1 MRRKIFSFP
10 SSFTLSDILS
20 THFQFPFYFVYRETY
35 LFCLFSFVLF
45 IYLILFRSN
54 KFEYSVKDIPIE
66 VTLKFPK
73 LAT

>member
-20 THFQFPFYFVYRETY
+20 THFRFPFYFVYRETY
-35 LFCLFSFVLF
+35 LFCLFSFIF
-45 IYLILFRSN
+45 LILFHSN
-54 KFEYSVKDIPIE
+54 NFEYSVKDIPIE
-66 VTLKFPK
+66 VILKSPK